1 MKDIT
6 DIGDIILEGK
16 KDEINKLITLFQL
29 SRETLLI
36 DKYNNNEI
44 FNKIKE
50 LAVSKGGFLNNNIR
64 KKLWNYL
71 FYKKQNKKNIIDLIK
86 INEDIKVFLSKLNLS
101 SQKKDLTD
109 SKVQKIKEYQIILK
123 DLPRTYQYMTAKNE
137 NNKENKITNISQEI
151 FIFTSEKFGY
161 QYLQG
166 LLNIIFYFK
175 QIFNYEDSINAIN
188 IYFEF
193 FYKDLIDIKLCREN
207 KDENI
212 ALIAPIITDLYR
224 YLFPQ
229 KEESQIIN
237 YIPILSSKWIISSF
251 LSDIRDINKGFRI
264 LDYLIVSEPYVK
276 YVLAAL
282 LVNKFHDIISTKHLL
297 NEKLDSFEASY
308 ENLFDEL
315 KMEDLNSIDID
326 EIINDVQDLNN
337 KKGKEIK
344 NFLIEK
350 YGKNFKY
357 SFNLKN
363 QGLISYYNNF
373 AEIMSIKEPK
383 KEFKIY
389 LGNPKYYIYFFIIT
403 SVSMLIYYIYNFI
416 DSSRM
421 FW

>member
-16 KDEINKLITLFQL
+16 KEEINKLITLFQL

-36 DKYNNNEI
+36 DKYNDNEI

-282 LVNKFHDIISTKHLL
+282 LINKFHDIISTKHLL

-326 EIINDVQDLNN
+326 EIINDVQDLIN

-363 QGLISYYNNF
+363 QGLISYYNNL
-373 AEIMSIKEPK
+373 AEIMNIKEPK

-389 LGNPKYYIYFFIIT
+389 LGNQKYYIYFFIIT

>member
-282 LVNKFHDIISTKHLL
+282 LINKFHDIISTKHLL

-326 EIINDVQDLNN
+326 EIINDVQDLIN
-337 KKGKEIK
+337 KQGKEIK

-363 QGLISYYNNF
+363 QGLISYYNNL

-383 KEFKIY
+383 REFKIY

>member
-315 KMEDLNSIDID
+315 KMKDLNSIDID
-326 EIINDVQDLNN
+326 ENINDVQDLIN

-363 QGLISYYNNF
+363 QGLISYYNNL

>member
-251 LSDIRDINKGFRI
+251 LSDIKDINKGFRI

-326 EIINDVQDLNN
+326 EIINDVQDLIN

-403 SVSMLIYYIYNFI
+403 SISMLIYYIYNFI

>member
-16 KDEINKLITLFQL
+16 KEEINKLITLFQL

-36 DKYNNNEI
+36 DKYNDNEI

-326 EIINDVQDLNN
+326 EIINDVQDLIN
-337 KKGKEIK
+337 KQGKEIK

-350 YGKNFKY
+350 YGKKFKY
-357 SFNLKN
+357 SFNLN
-363 QGLISYYNNF
+363 NHGLLSYYKNLV
-373 AEIMSIKEPK
+373 ELMDIKKPK
-383 KEFKIY
+383 KKFKIY
-389 LGNPKYYIYFFIIT
+389 LGDPKYYKYFFIIT
-403 SVSMLIYYIYNFI
+403 SITITFYYFYKII
-416 DSSRM
+416 DESRM

>member
-36 DKYNNNEI
+36 DKYNDNEI

-50 LAVSKGGFLNNNIR
+50 LAVSKGGFMNNNIR

-326 EIINDVQDLNN
+326 EIINDVQDLIN

-403 SVSMLIYYIYNFI
+403 SISMLIYYIYNFI

>member
-212 ALIAPIITDLYR
+212 ALIAPIITDLHR

-297 NEKLDSFEASY
+297 NEKLDSYEASY

-326 EIINDVQDLNN
+326 EIINDVQDLIN

-403 SVSMLIYYIYNFI
+403 SISMLIYYIYNFI

>member
-6 DIGDIILEGK
+6 DIGDIISEGK
-16 KDEINKLITLFQL
+16 KEEINKLITLFKL
-29 SRETLLI
+29 SREALLI
-36 DKYNNNEI
+36 DHYNNNEI
-44 FNKIKE
+44 FNQIKE
-50 LAVSKGGFLNNNIR
+50 LAVSKGGFLNNNNR
-64 KKLWNYL
+64 KKLWSYL
-71 FYKKQNKKNIIDLIK
+71 FYKRQNKKNIIDLIK
-86 INEDIKVFLSKLNLS
+86 INEDIKVLISKLNLS
-101 SQKKDLTD
+101 SQKKVLTD

-251 LSDIRDINKGFRI
+251 LSDIKDINKGFRI

-326 EIINDVQDLNN
+326 EIINDVQDLIN
-337 KKGKEIK
+337 KQGKEIK

-357 SFNLKN
+357 
-363 QGLISYYNNF
+363 
-373 AEIMSIKEPK
+373 
-383 KEFKIY
+383 
-389 LGNPKYYIYFFIIT
+389 
-403 SVSMLIYYIYNFI
+403 
-416 DSSRM
+416 
-421 FW
+421 

>member
-101 SQKKDLTD
+101 SLKKDLTD

-251 LSDIRDINKGFRI
+251 LSDIKDINKGFRI

-326 EIINDVQDLNN
+326 EIINDVQDLIN

-373 AEIMSIKEPK
+373 AEIMIIKEPK

-403 SVSMLIYYIYNFI
+403 SISMLIYYIYNFI

>member
-276 YVLAAL
+276 YVLVAL

-326 EIINDVQDLNN
+326 EIINDVQYLIN

-357 SFNLKN
+357 SFNLKK
-363 QGLISYYNNF
+363 QGLISYYNNL

>member
-16 KDEINKLITLFQL
+16 KEEMNKLITLFQL

-36 DKYNNNEI
+36 DKYNDNEI

-326 EIINDVQDLNN
+326 EIINDVQDLIN

-363 QGLISYYNNF
+363 QGLISYYNNL
-373 AEIMSIKEPK
+373 AEIMNIKEPK

-403 SVSMLIYYIYNFI
+403 SISMLIYYIYNFI

>member
-212 ALIAPIITDLYR
+212 ALIAPIITDLHR

-326 EIINDVQDLNN
+326 EIINDVQDLIN

-403 SVSMLIYYIYNFI
+403 SISMLIYYIYNFI

>member
-1 MKDIT
+1 M
-6 DIGDIILEGK
+6 
-16 KDEINKLITLFQL
+16 
-29 SRETLLI
+29 
-36 DKYNNNEI
+36 
-44 FNKIKE
+44 
-50 LAVSKGGFLNNNIR
+50 
-64 KKLWNYL
+64 
-71 FYKKQNKKNIIDLIK
+71 
-86 INEDIKVFLSKLNLS
+86 
-101 SQKKDLTD
+101 
-109 SKVQKIKEYQIILK
+109 
-123 DLPRTYQYMTAKNE
+123 
-137 NNKENKITNISQEI
+137 
-151 FIFTSEKFGY
+151 
-161 QYLQG
+161 
-166 LLNIIFYFK
+166 
-175 QIFNYEDSINAIN
+175 
-188 IYFEF
+188 
-193 FYKDLIDIKLCREN
+193 CREN

-251 LSDIRDINKGFRI
+251 LSEIKDINKGFRI

-282 LVNKFHDIISTKHLL
+282 LINKFHDIISTKHLL

-326 EIINDVQDLNN
+326 EIINDVQDLIN

-363 QGLISYYNNF
+363 QGLTSYYNNL

-403 SVSMLIYYIYNFI
+403 SVSMLISYIYNFI

>member
-16 KDEINKLITLFQL
+16 KEEINKLITLFQL

-326 EIINDVQDLNN
+326 EIINDVQDLIN

-403 SVSMLIYYIYNFI
+403 SISMLIYYIYNFI
-416 DSSRM
+416 DSSRL

>member
-151 FIFTSEKFGY
+151 FMFASEKFGY

-326 EIINDVQDLNN
+326 EIINDVQDLIN

-403 SVSMLIYYIYNFI
+403 SISMLIYYIYNFI

>member
-276 YVLAAL
+276 YVLVAL

-315 KMEDLNSIDID
+315 KMEDLNSIDTD
-326 EIINDVQDLNN
+326 EIINDVQDLIN

-363 QGLISYYNNF
+363 QGLISYYNNL

>member
-251 LSDIRDINKGFRI
+251 LSEIKDINKGFRI

-326 EIINDVQDLNN
+326 EIINDVQDLIN

-363 QGLISYYNNF
+363 QGLISYYNNL

>member
-16 KDEINKLITLFQL
+16 KEEINKLITLFQL

-36 DKYNNNEI
+36 DKYNDNEI

-64 KKLWNYL
+64 KKFWNYL
-71 FYKKQNKKNIIDLIK
+71 FYKRQNKKNIIDLIK

-251 LSDIRDINKGFRI
+251 LSEIKDINKGFRI

-282 LVNKFHDIISTKHLL
+282 LINKFHDIISTKHLL

-326 EIINDVQDLNN
+326 EIINDVQDLIN

-363 QGLISYYNNF
+363 QGLISYYNNL
-373 AEIMSIKEPK
+373 AEIMNIKEPK

-389 LGNPKYYIYFFIIT
+389 LGNQKYYIYFFIIT

>member
-16 KDEINKLITLFQL
+16 KEEINKLITLFKL

-36 DKYNNNEI
+36 DKYNDYEI

-109 SKVQKIKEYQIILK
+109 SNVQKIKEYQIILK

-251 LSDIRDINKGFRI
+251 LSDIKDINKGFRI

-282 LVNKFHDIISTKHLL
+282 LINKFHDIISTKHLL

-326 EIINDVQDLNN
+326 EIINDVQDLIN
-337 KKGKEIK
+337 KQGKEIK

-403 SVSMLIYYIYNFI
+403 SISMLIYYIYNFI

>member
-16 KDEINKLITLFQL
+16 KEEINKLITLFQL

-36 DKYNNNEI
+36 DKYNDNEI
-44 FNKIKE
+44 FNIIKE
-50 LAVSKGGFLNNNIR
+50 LAVSKGGFFNNNIR

-71 FYKKQNKKNIIDLIK
+71 FYKRQNKKNIIDLIK
-86 INEDIKVFLSKLNLS
+86 INEEIKVFLSKLNLS

-237 YIPILSSKWIISSF
+237 YIPILSSKWIISSL
-251 LSDIRDINKGFRI
+251 LSDIIDINKGLRI

-282 LVNKFHDIISTKHLL
+282 LINKFHDIISTKNLL

-326 EIINDVQDLNN
+326 EIINDVQDLIN

-363 QGLISYYNNF
+363 QGLISYYNNLV
-373 AEIMSIKEPK
+373 EIINIKRPK

-389 LGNPKYYIYFFIIT
+389 LGNPKYYKYFFIIT
-403 SVSMLIYYIYNFI
+403 SISMVIYYIYYLI
-416 DSSRM
+416 DNSRI

>member
-151 FIFTSEKFGY
+151 FIFTIEKFGY

-326 EIINDVQDLNN
+326 EIINDVQDLIN

-403 SVSMLIYYIYNFI
+403 SISMLIYYIYNFI

>member
-326 EIINDVQDLNN
+326 EIINDVQDLIN

>member
-276 YVLAAL
+276 YVLVAL

-326 EIINDVQDLNN
+326 EIINDVQDLIN

-363 QGLISYYNNF
+363 QGLISYYNNL
-373 AEIMSIKEPK
+373 AEIMNIKEPK